1 MRLRPHDERGQATI
15 ELVLVVPVL
24 IVLALFLVQVGFV
37 VRSLVLVHHAA
48 REGVRVAAV
57 GGDLD
62 RIREAVV
69 GSSGLLP
76 GATDVDRHIDGD
88 LVTVTVT
95 YGDPTDVP
103 LVGLLLPEV
112 PVTAFATMRREAV
125 DLPRT
130 WSSEGIHQ
138 KGVPQARA
146 PIR

>member
-1 MRLRPHDERGQATI
+1 MRLRPHGERGQATV

-24 IVLALFLVQVGFV
+24 VILALFLVQVGFV

-57 GGDLD
+57 GGDPG

-76 GATDVDRHIDGD
+76 GATEVGRRIDGD

-95 YGDPTDVP
+95 YRDPTDVP
-103 LVGLLLPEV
+103 LVGALLPEV
-112 PVTAFATMRREAV
+112 PVSAFATMRREAV
-125 DLPRT
+125 DLPRAR
-130 WSSEGIHQ
+130 SSRGVNSA
-138 KGVPQARA
+138 GVPQARA
-146 PIR
+146 PVR